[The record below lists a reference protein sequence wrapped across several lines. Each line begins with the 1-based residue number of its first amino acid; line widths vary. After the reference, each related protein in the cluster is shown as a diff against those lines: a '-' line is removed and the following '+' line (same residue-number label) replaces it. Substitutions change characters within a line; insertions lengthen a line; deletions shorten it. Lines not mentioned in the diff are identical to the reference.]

1 MDPLSLI
8 VAALAAG
15 AAAALKDAAA
25 QTVKD
30 AYAGLKSLIKRKI
43 AGRPLAQDVIDG
55 HEQAPEVWEKPL
67 QDELKQAGVAEDEEV
82 VRAAQRLLALIDPVG
97 AQAGKYNVT
106 ITGGKGIVVGD
117 HAHVEMTFEDG
128 D

>member
-8 VAALAAG
+8 LAALAAG

-30 AYAGLKSLIKRKI
+30 AYAGLKSLIKRKV
-43 AGRPLAQDVIDG
+43 ASRPLAQDVIDQ

-67 QDELKQAGVAEDEEV
+67 QDELKKAGVAEDEEV
-82 VRAAQRLLALIDPVG
+82 VRAAQRLLALIDPAG

-106 ITGGKGIVVGD
+106 VTGGKGIVVGD